1 MTTHA
6 NGSTQSGGGAR
17 SLLPPRLEPDFEA
30 CRQIVRAHARNFYYG
45 LRLSPEPKRSAIYS
59 VYAWMRTGDDDID
72 LAETGEKRAAL
83 LDQFSRRSERV
94 FAGLGLD
101 ECGQND
107 PVWRAFAHTVSAFP
121 IDRADLRG
129 LLDGLRED
137 THNDAAADAAGAGVP
152 VYRTRAELE
161 RYCYRVASV
170 VGLICID
177 VWGLRAGAD
186 RAEARRLAAA
196 RGLAFQL
203 TNILRDFAED
213 FDRGRVYVPGE
224 DFESARLAPA
234 ELRAWADH
242 PRCAAL
248 VRKVGAWARS
258 AYEASAPLDRM
269 IDPACAPTLWA
280 MTRIY
285 SRLLSKIDADPRRVV
300 SHRVRVRAVHKAGIA
315 VAAALRARVH
325 ML

>member
-1 MTTHA
+1 MTAHA
-6 NGSTQSGGGAR
+6 AAPI
-17 SLLPPRLEPDFEA
+17 PPQLEPDFEA
-30 CRQIVRAHARNFYYG
+30 CRQLVRAHARNFYYG
-45 LRLSPEPKRSAIYS
+45 LRLSPEPKRSAIYAI
-59 VYAWMRTGDDDID
+59 YAWMRTGDDDID
-72 LAETGEKRAAL
+72 LAETPERRASL
-83 LDQFSRRSERV
+83 LDQFTRRSERL

-101 ECGQND
+101 EFAQQD
-107 PVWRAFAHTVSAFP
+107 PVWRAFAHTVASFP

-129 LLDGLRED
+129 LIEGLRED
-137 THNDAAADAAGAGVP
+137 TLNDAAHVPGRP
-152 VYRTRAELE
+152 VYQTREELE

-177 VWGLRAGAD
+177 IWGLRPGVD
-186 RAEARRLAAA
+186 RAEARRLASA

-213 FDRGRVYVPGE
+213 HDRGRVYIPLE
-224 DFESARLAPA
+224 DFEAARLTPA
-234 ELRAWADH
+234 ELRGWIDH

-248 VRKVGAWARS
+248 VRRVGDWARS
-258 AYEASAPLDRM
+258 QYTLSAPLDRM
-269 IDPACAPTLWA
+269 IEPACRPTLWA

-315 VAAALRARVH
+315 VAAALRARVSVF
-325 ML
+325 